1 MNTKQKLDYYWNLP
15 ESKTLSLE
23 ELFNIVDE
31 LKEIEKSQKLEN
43 NDSIK
48 LTALIIHYKRRKNNL
63 WQEQAKERY
72 ENGFK

>member
-1 MNTKQKLDYYWNLP
+1 MNTK
-15 ESKTLSLE
+15 
-23 ELFNIVDE
+23 
-31 LKEIEKSQKLEN
+31 QKLEN